1 MVKTRGSGNEELA
14 LVRVLEALAD
24 SEAMAG
30 VDSLDHV
37 DRAMLYFIFRKEGD
51 GKGVK
56 VTDLLAADV
65 FGTMPTV
72 LVHVA
77 RLMEQG
83 WVEKSVS
90 RRDGRLRVL
99 SSSPKARRF
108 VKKASKVITNAIGER
123 RDDLQQRSVME
134 QQIVREAE

>member
-1 MVKTRGSGNEELA
+1 MGKAVSRGSVELA
-14 LVRVLEALAD
+14 FMQVLRAIAD
-24 SEAMAG
+24 SETKAG

-37 DRAMLYFIFRKEGD
+37 DRAMLYFIVRKEGD
-51 GKGVK
+51 GAAVK
-56 VTDLLAADV
+56 VTDLVGEDA

-83 WVEKSVS
+83 WVEKSIS
-90 RRDGRLRVL
+90 SSDGRMRIL

-108 VKKASKVITNAIGER
+108 VKKASKAITSAIGER
-123 RDDLQQRSVME
+123 RDDLQQCSVME
-134 QQIVREAE
+134 QQIVREGQ